1 MDKLQETCHDTTT
14 VGAEKA
20 ALSHRAKVDDSFT
33 PISTLPN
40 EFLQMLLSNVLI
52 GVCCE
57 CHVGSILK
65 RPHYTQ
71 LSFLCFQNIILK

>member
-1 MDKLQETCHDTTT
+1 MVLGNLPDTTT
-14 VGAEKA
+14 VWAEKA
-20 ALSHRAKVDDSFT
+20 ALSQRAKVDDSFT

-57 CHVGSILK
+57 CHVGSKRVLK

-71 LSFLCFQNIILK
+71 LSFLCFQNLI